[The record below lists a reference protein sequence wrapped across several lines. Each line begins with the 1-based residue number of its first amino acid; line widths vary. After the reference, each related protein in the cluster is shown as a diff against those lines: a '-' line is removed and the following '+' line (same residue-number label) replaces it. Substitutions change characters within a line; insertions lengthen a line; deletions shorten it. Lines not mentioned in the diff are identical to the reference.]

1 MKSVSPAGASSVIS
15 HPAQSIRKM
24 CLVSETWLPEINGVA
39 MTLSNLANGLLQ
51 RGWQV
56 TVIRPRQRME
66 SSQPVIERLHH
77 FLIPGL
83 PIPGYAGLRFG
94 LPVTSRLKAEWKV
107 QRPDVVH
114 VATEGPLGW
123 AAMKAADSLGIPVTT
138 TFHTN
143 FHNYCGHYRI
153 GWLQGLVT
161 RYLRVLH
168 NRAKYTMVPSQ
179 TSKNVLQEEGYR
191 NVEVLGRGVDVELYH
206 PSRRDEQLRSSWGAS
221 PQDIVA
227 IYVGR
232 MAAEKNLDVVAQT
245 FAKFQQMHP
254 TAKMVWVGNGPEYK
268 KLRQQYPQHFFA
280 GAKTGIDLAKH
291 YASADLFIFPSLTE
305 TYGNV
310 VTEAMASGLAVVAYD
325 YAAASTHIKHLEN
338 GLLAPFN
345 DLSAFMQNVQY
356 LATHPA
362 LIKKLGLAAHPA
374 LANQSWA
381 SVCDVFE
388 GFLED
393 AISSP
398 SLDIQPSHLKS
409 HHLSV

>member
-1 MKSVSPAGASSVIS
+1 MTNASQARSSNASPYDVGLLTK
-15 HPAQSIRKM
+15 QSTLSM

-39 MTLSNLANGLLQ
+39 MTLSNLANGLLK

-56 TVIRPRQRME
+56 TVVRPRQRME
-66 SSQPVIERLHH
+66 SSQLTIARLSH

-94 LPVTSRLKAEWKV
+94 LPVTSRLIDAWKA

-123 AAMKAADSLGIPVTT
+123 AAMKAADTLGIPVTT

-143 FHNYCGHYRI
+143 FNHYCGHYRI

-168 NRAKYTMVPSQ
+168 NRAKYTMVPSE
-179 TSKNVLQEEGYR
+179 TSKNVLQDEGYR
-191 NVEVLGRGVDVELYH
+191 NVEVLGRGVDIELFH
-206 PSRRDEQLRSSWGAS
+206 PSRRDETLRSTWGAS
-221 PQDIVA
+221 PNDIVA

-232 MAAEKNLDVVAQT
+232 MAAEKSLTVVADAFKILQRV
-245 FAKFQQMHP
+245 HP
-254 TAKMVWVGNGPEYK
+254 NAKMIWVGHGPEYNK
-268 KLRQQYPQHFFA
+268 MRQLYPQHFFA
-280 GAKTGIDLAKH
+280 GAKTGVDLAAH
-291 YASADLFIFPSLTE
+291 YASADMFIFPSLTE

-325 YAAASTHIKHLEN
+325 YAAASAHIKHQKN

-345 DLSAFMQNVQY
+345 DADAFMKNIAY
-356 LATHPA
+356 LANNPA
-362 LIKKLGLAAHPA
+362 QIRTLGLAAHPT
-374 LANQSWA
+374 LANQSWEA
-381 SVCDVFE
+381 VCDDFE
-388 GFLED
+388 GFLQS
-393 AISSP
+393 AI
-398 SLDIQPSHLKS
+398 KS
-409 HHLSV
+409 DQ